1 MRERENPITMDT
13 MAIYPAY
20 HERYQSVILNQSG
33 NHIFSKRPVMDLLDD
48 VCMRNGAS
56 YDGRVK
62 AVKHVLPYFRKTP
75 VIISE
80 DPYILAF
87 PTMSPQHYECTWLFC
102 YHIEKFSLINGK
114 TYVNFKNGSLLEVSC
129 SVKVLQTQLE
139 RASATLTYF
148 ASGLDQPP
156 AAGNLEESM
165 EAPSVYSSM
174 LPLEPGDQPPFQM

>member
-1 MRERENPITMDT
+1 VRERENPISMNT
-13 MAIYPAY
+13 MAVYPAY
-20 HERYQSVILNQSG
+20 HERYQSVILNQTG
-33 NHIFSKRPVMDLLDD
+33 EHIFSKRPVMDLLDD

-102 YHIEKFSLINGK
+102 SHIENFSHTNGK
-114 TYVNFKNGSLLEVSC
+114 TYVTFKNGSMLEVSC
-129 SVKVLQTQLE
+129 SVKVLRTQME
-139 RASATLTYF
+139 RASATLNYF
-148 ASGLDQPP
+148 ASGLDLPP
-156 AAGNLEESM
+156 AAGNPEESM
-165 EAPSVYSSM
+165 STPSVYSSM
-174 LPLEPGDQPPFQM
+174 LPLQPEDQPPIQM

>member
-1 MRERENPITMDT
+1 MRERENPITMNT

-20 HERYQSVILNQSG
+20 HERYQSVILNQTG
-33 NHIFSKRPVMDLLDD
+33 DHVFSKRSVKDLLDD

-102 YHIEKFSLINGK
+102 SHIENFTHSNGK
-114 TYVNFKNGSLLEVSC
+114 TFVHFKNGSMLEVSC
-129 SVKVLQTQLE
+129 SVRVLRTQME

-148 ASGLDQPP
+148 SSYDADLPP
-156 AAGNLEESM
+156 SIEKMPGPEI
-165 EAPSVYSSM
+165 YSSM
-174 LPLEPGDQPPFQM
+174 LPFNPEDSPPIQI

>member
-1 MRERENPITMDT
+1 VRERENPITMNT

-20 HERYQSVILNQSG
+20 HDRYQSVILNQTG
-33 NHIFSKRPVMDLLDD
+33 DHVFSKKSVKDLLDD

-102 YHIEKFSLINGK
+102 SHIENFSHTNGR
-114 TYVNFKNGSLLEVSC
+114 TYVTFKNGSMLEVSC
-129 SVKVLQTQLE
+129 SVKVLRTQME

-148 ASGLDQPP
+148 STDAALPPASG
-156 AAGNLEESM
+156 NREENM
-165 EAPSVYSSM
+165 DCPTIYSSM
-174 LPLEPGDQPPFQM
+174 LPLQPEDSAHIQM